1 MAKFHYD
8 LTGAEIIYRD
18 VPMYDAALIDQGEF
32 IMLGSSVDTDN
43 QFITGYTGSSAE
55 MVDGLGISNERITT
69 TSTADY
75 GDHITTAATTTTRSI
90 SSIAATPA
98 TGNRYGKAII
108 NPFAVYLTEYSQG
121 ASDDIS
127 LTSAWS
133 TTTLT
138 LTSLEADVAAAGWI
152 LGGSASVTAGFAG
165 QLRYVASSSGDG
177 SCVVL
182 TAPTVAGTTSDS
194 IIKILP
200 IHSRLTNLTSD
211 SLKLTSTSA
220 IPSGV
225 SLTILENYVTTD
237 AKPLEP
243 LRQQAHDGLN
253 LSGNPKVYADVLIHD
268 HVYNVKA

>member
-32 IMLGSSVDTDN
+32 IMLGSTVDTDN

-69 TSTADY
+69 ASIADY
-75 GDHITTAATTTTRSI
+75 GDHVTTAATTTTRAI

>member
-32 IMLGSSVDTDN
+32 IMLGATADIDN
-43 QFITGYTGSSAE
+43 EFITGYSGSSAE

-69 TSTADY
+69 TSPADY
-75 GDHITTAATTTTRSI
+75 GDHVTTAATTTTAAI

-98 TGNRYGKAII
+98 TGNRYGKAIV

-127 LTSAWS
+127 LTQAWS

-138 LTSLEADVAAAGWI
+138 LTGWEADTSAASWI

-165 QLRYVASSSGDG
+165 QLRYVASSGGDG

-194 IIKILP
+194 VIKILP
-200 IHSRLTNLTSD
+200 VNSRLTNLAAD
-211 SLKLTSTSA
+211 ALKLKSTA
-220 IPSGV
+220 AAPSGV
-225 SLTILENYVTTD
+225 SLQVLENYVTTD

-243 LRQQAHDGLN
+243 LRQQVHDGLN
-253 LSGNPKVYADVLIHD
+253 LTGNPKVFADILVID
-268 HVYNVKA
+268 HVYNMA

>member
-32 IMLGSSVDTDN
+32 IMLGSTVDTDN

-55 MVDGLGISNERITT
+55 MVDGLGISNERLTT
-69 TSTADY
+69 TSYADY
-75 GDHITTAATTTTRSI
+75 GDHVTTAATTTTRAI

-194 IIKILP
+194 VIKILP

-243 LRQQAHDGLN
+243 LRQQAHDGLS